1 MIYIALVIL
10 FATLVIGVPVPM
22 CFMSSAAW
30 LLFFGGNA
38 MQGYSTTMLLPYGF
52 SQMNS
57 IVLLAI
63 ALFIIAGGIMEK
75 GRIGE
80 KLIDVVD
87 VFVGRIRGGLGVVAT
102 VSCAVFGAITGSG
115 CATLSCIGS
124 IMFPRLNAAGY
135 PRGHS
140 AALMANSAVLGML
153 IPPSS
158 IMILY
163 AWIGGQSVLASFL
176 STVVPGIILTSLL
189 SIVNVFLLRN
199 NTDIIIGKPQPVSVT
214 LRQAGVKG
222 KIALPALVMPVLVL
236 GGIYGGI
243 MTPTEAA
250 AVACLY
256 AIPVGFFVYKGLTVK
271 GLLKTLIE
279 SAVTTGV
286 IMVMLYAVMM
296 LSKLYI
302 LEGPSRQSAGSSPI
316 HIDEPLGHP
325 VHDQHF
331 PYHHGNAHGRHQL
344 RHADDADPAAD
355 HSAPGV
361 QPDSLR
367 RHRGRQYRAREHH
380 AAVRA
385 DALPGRAAQQ
395 FADQRDAETD
405 AVDDPLR
412 LDSDACDHDVY
423 PATFDVAAA
432 RGPRDADVDRIKAS

>member
-1 MIYIALVIL
+1 MIYVALAIL
-10 FATLVIGVPVPM
+10 FLTLVIGVPVPM
-22 CFMSSAAW
+22 CFMCSAAW
-30 LLFFGGNA
+30 LLFFGGPA
-38 MQGYSTTMLLPYGF
+38 MQGYSTTMVLPYGF

-80 KLIDVVD
+80 KLIDVVEC
-87 VFVGRIRGGLGVVAT
+87 FVGRIRGGLGVVAT

-176 STVVPGIILTSLL
+176 STVVPGVILTTLL
-189 SIVNVFLLRN
+189 SAVNVYLLRN
-199 NTDIIIGKPQPVSVT
+199 NMDIRIEPPQPVSVT
-214 LRQAGVKG
+214 IRQVMVKG
-222 KIALPALVMPVLVL
+222 KVALPALVMPVMVL

-256 AIPVGFFVYKGLTVK
+256 AIPVGFFIYKGLTVK
-271 GLLKTLIE
+271 SFIDILIE

-286 IMVMLYAVMM
+286 IMVML
-296 LSKLYI
+296 
-302 LEGPSRQSAGSSPI
+302 
-316 HIDEPLGHP
+316 
-325 VHDQHF
+325 
-331 PYHHGNAHGRHQL
+331 
-344 RHADDADPAAD
+344 
-355 HSAPGV
+355 
-361 QPDSLR
+361 
-367 RHRGRQYRAREHH
+367 
-380 AAVRA
+380 
-385 DALPGRAAQQ
+385 
-395 FADQRDAETD
+395 
-405 AVDDPLR
+405 
-412 LDSDACDHDVY
+412 
-423 PATFDVAAA
+423 
-432 RGPRDADVDRIKAS
+432 

>member
-1 MIYIALVIL
+1 MIYVALVIL

-38 MQGYSTTMLLPYGF
+38 MQGYSTSMLLPYGF

-302 LEGPSRQSAGSSPI
+302 LEDLPGKVLVLLQSISTNRWVILFMINIFLIIMGMLMDDISSVMLTTPILLPIILHLGFSPI
-316 HIDEPLGHP
+316 HYAAIVGVNTGLGNITP
-325 VHDQHF
+325 
-331 PYHHGNAHGRHQL
+331 PCAPMLYLGGRLNNSPINETLKPTLWMILFAWIPTLAITTYIPQL
-344 RHADDADPAAD
+344 
-355 HSAPGV
+355 SMW
-361 QPDSLR
+361 
-367 RHRGRQYRAREHH
+367 
-380 AAVRA
+380 
-385 DALPGRAAQQ
+385 LPHVVLG
-395 FADQRDAETD
+395 T
-405 AVDDPLR
+405 PM
-412 LDSDACDHDVY
+412 
-423 PATFDVAAA
+423 
-432 RGPRDADVDRIKAS
+432 

>member
-135 PRGHS
+135 QRGHS

-214 LRQAGVKG
+214 LRQAGAKG

-302 LEGPSRQSAGSSPI
+302 LEDLPGKVLVLLQSISTNRWVILFMINIFLIIMGMLMDDISSVMLTTPILLPIILHLGFSPI
-316 HIDEPLGHP
+316 HYAAIVGVNTGLGNITP
-325 VHDQHF
+325 
-331 PYHHGNAHGRHQL
+331 PCAPMLYLGGRLNNSPINETLKPTLWMILFAWIPTLAITTYIPQL
-344 RHADDADPAAD
+344 
-355 HSAPGV
+355 SMW
-361 QPDSLR
+361 
-367 RHRGRQYRAREHH
+367 
-380 AAVRA
+380 
-385 DALPGRAAQQ
+385 LPHVVLG
-395 FADQRDAETD
+395 T
-405 AVDDPLR
+405 PM
-412 LDSDACDHDVY
+412 
-423 PATFDVAAA
+423 
-432 RGPRDADVDRIKAS
+432 

>member
-199 NTDIIIGKPQPVSVT
+199 NTDIVIGKPQPVSVT
-214 LRQAGVKG
+214 LRQAGAKG

-243 MTPTEAA
+243 MTTTEAA
-250 AVACLY
+250 AAAVLY
-256 AIPVGFFVYKGLTVK
+256 AIPVGMFVYRGLDCR
-271 GLLKTLIE
+271 GLVRVIVE
-279 SAVTTGV
+279 SSVTTGV
-286 IMVMLYAVMM
+286 IMIMLFSVSM
-296 LSKLYI
+296 LSRLYI
-302 LEGPSRQSAGSSPI
+302 LENLPGKVLLLFQSVSENRWIIMFMINVFLVIMGMLMDDISVVVLTTPILMPIVMQLGFNPI
-316 HIDEPLGHP
+316 HYAAILGVNTGLGCITP
-325 VHDQHF
+325 
-331 PYHHGNAHGRHQL
+331 
-344 RHADDADPAAD
+344 PAAPVLYLGGRLAN
-355 HSAPGV
+355 APINEMMKPTLWFILLCWFPVLLVTTYVPKFALFLPHVILGV
-361 QPDSLR
+361 PW
-367 RHRGRQYRAREHH
+367 
-380 AAVRA
+380 
-385 DALPGRAAQQ
+385 
-395 FADQRDAETD
+395 
-405 AVDDPLR
+405 
-412 LDSDACDHDVY
+412 
-423 PATFDVAAA
+423 
-432 RGPRDADVDRIKAS
+432 

>member
-250 AVACLY
+250 SVACLY

-302 LEGPSRQSAGSSPI
+302 LEDLPGKVLVLLQSISTNRWVILFMINIFLIIMGMLMDDISSVMLTTPILLPIILHLGFSPI
-316 HIDEPLGHP
+316 HYAAIVGVNTGLGNITP
-325 VHDQHF
+325 
-331 PYHHGNAHGRHQL
+331 PCAPMLYLGGRLNNSPINETLKPTLWMILFAWIPTLAITTYIPQL
-344 RHADDADPAAD
+344 
-355 HSAPGV
+355 SMW
-361 QPDSLR
+361 
-367 RHRGRQYRAREHH
+367 
-380 AAVRA
+380 
-385 DALPGRAAQQ
+385 LPHVVLG
-395 FADQRDAETD
+395 T
-405 AVDDPLR
+405 PM
-412 LDSDACDHDVY
+412 
-423 PATFDVAAA
+423 
-432 RGPRDADVDRIKAS
+432 

>member
-1 MIYIALVIL
+1 MIYVALVIL
-10 FATLVIGVPVPM
+10 FVTLVIGVPVPM

-214 LRQAGVKG
+214 LRQAREKG
-222 KIALPALVMPVLVL
+222 KVAVPALVMPLVVL

-256 AIPVGFFVYKGLTVK
+256 ALPVGFFVYKGLTVK
-271 GLLKTLIE
+271 GLVKTLLD

-302 LEGPSRQSAGSSPI
+302 LE
-316 HIDEPLGHP
+316 DLLE
-325 VHDQHF
+325 
-331 PYHHGNAHGRHQL
+331 
-344 RHADDADPAAD
+344 
-355 HSAPGV
+355 
-361 QPDSLR
+361 
-367 RHRGRQYRAREHH
+367 
-380 AAVRA
+380 
-385 DALPGRAAQQ
+385 
-395 FADQRDAETD
+395 
-405 AVDDPLR
+405 
-412 LDSDACDHDVY
+412 
-423 PATFDVAAA
+423 
-432 RGPRDADVDRIKAS
+432 

>member
-1 MIYIALVIL
+1 MIYVALVIL

-38 MQGYSTTMLLPYGF
+38 MQGYSTTMLRPYGF

-199 NTDIIIGKPQPVSVT
+199 NTDIVIGKPQPVSVT
-214 LRQAGVKG
+214 LRQAGAKG

-302 LEGPSRQSAGSSPI
+302 LEDLPGKVLVLLQSISTNRWVILFMINIFLIIMGMLMDDISSVMLTTPILLPIILHLGFSPI
-316 HIDEPLGHP
+316 HYAAIVGVNTGLGNITP
-325 VHDQHF
+325 
-331 PYHHGNAHGRHQL
+331 PCAPMLYLGGRLNNSPINETLKPTLWMILFAWIPTLAITTYIPQL
-344 RHADDADPAAD
+344 
-355 HSAPGV
+355 SMW
-361 QPDSLR
+361 
-367 RHRGRQYRAREHH
+367 
-380 AAVRA
+380 
-385 DALPGRAAQQ
+385 LPHVVLG
-395 FADQRDAETD
+395 T
-405 AVDDPLR
+405 PM
-412 LDSDACDHDVY
+412 
-423 PATFDVAAA
+423 
-432 RGPRDADVDRIKAS
+432 

>member
-38 MQGYSTTMLLPYGF
+38 MQGYSTSMLLPYGF

-302 LEGPSRQSAGSSPI
+302 LEDLPGKVLVLLQSISTNRWVILFMINIFLIIMGMLMDDISSVMLTTPILLPIILHLGFSPI
-316 HIDEPLGHP
+316 HYAAIVGVNTGLGNITP
-325 VHDQHF
+325 
-331 PYHHGNAHGRHQL
+331 PCAPMLYLGGRLNNSPINETLKPTLWMILFAWIPTLAITTYIPQL
-344 RHADDADPAAD
+344 
-355 HSAPGV
+355 SMW
-361 QPDSLR
+361 
-367 RHRGRQYRAREHH
+367 
-380 AAVRA
+380 
-385 DALPGRAAQQ
+385 LPHVVLG
-395 FADQRDAETD
+395 T
-405 AVDDPLR
+405 PM
-412 LDSDACDHDVY
+412 
-423 PATFDVAAA
+423 
-432 RGPRDADVDRIKAS
+432 

>member
-302 LEGPSRQSAGSSPI
+302 LEDLPGKVLVLLQSISTNRWVILFMINIFLIIMGMLMDDISSVMLTTPILLPIILHLGFSPI
-316 HIDEPLGHP
+316 HYAAIVGVNTGLGNITP
-325 VHDQHF
+325 
-331 PYHHGNAHGRHQL
+331 PCAPMLYLGGRLNNSPINETLKPTLWMILFAWIPTLAITTYIPQL
-344 RHADDADPAAD
+344 
-355 HSAPGV
+355 SMW
-361 QPDSLR
+361 
-367 RHRGRQYRAREHH
+367 
-380 AAVRA
+380 
-385 DALPGRAAQQ
+385 LPHVVLG
-395 FADQRDAETD
+395 T
-405 AVDDPLR
+405 PM
-412 LDSDACDHDVY
+412 
-423 PATFDVAAA
+423 
-432 RGPRDADVDRIKAS
+432 

>member
-10 FATLVIGVPVPM
+10 LATLVIGVPVPM

-302 LEGPSRQSAGSSPI
+302 LEDLPGKVLVLLQSISTNRWVILFMINIFLIIMGMLMDDISSVMLTTPILLPIILHLGFSPI
-316 HIDEPLGHP
+316 HYAAIVGVNTGLGNITP
-325 VHDQHF
+325 
-331 PYHHGNAHGRHQL
+331 PCAPMLYLGGRLNNSPINETLKPTLWMILFAWIPTLAITTYIPQL
-344 RHADDADPAAD
+344 
-355 HSAPGV
+355 SMW
-361 QPDSLR
+361 
-367 RHRGRQYRAREHH
+367 
-380 AAVRA
+380 
-385 DALPGRAAQQ
+385 LPHVVLG
-395 FADQRDAETD
+395 T
-405 AVDDPLR
+405 PM
-412 LDSDACDHDVY
+412 
-423 PATFDVAAA
+423 
-432 RGPRDADVDRIKAS
+432 

>member
-199 NTDIIIGKPQPVSVT
+199 NTDIVIGKPQPVSVT

-302 LEGPSRQSAGSSPI
+302 LEDLPGKVLVLLQSISTNRWVILFMINIFLIIMGMLMDDISSVMLTTPILLPIILHLGFSPI
-316 HIDEPLGHP
+316 HYAAIVGVNTGLGNITP
-325 VHDQHF
+325 
-331 PYHHGNAHGRHQL
+331 PCAPMLYLGGRLNNSPINETLKPTLWMILFAWIPTLAITTYIPQL
-344 RHADDADPAAD
+344 
-355 HSAPGV
+355 SMW
-361 QPDSLR
+361 
-367 RHRGRQYRAREHH
+367 
-380 AAVRA
+380 
-385 DALPGRAAQQ
+385 LPHVVLG
-395 FADQRDAETD
+395 T
-405 AVDDPLR
+405 PM
-412 LDSDACDHDVY
+412 
-423 PATFDVAAA
+423 
-432 RGPRDADVDRIKAS
+432 

>member
-199 NTDIIIGKPQPVSVT
+199 NTDIVIGKPQPVSVT
-214 LRQAGVKG
+214 LRQAGAKG

-256 AIPVGFFVYKGLTVK
+256 AVPVGFFVYKGLTVK
-271 GLLKTLIE
+271 GLLQTLIE

-302 LEGPSRQSAGSSPI
+302 LEDLPAKVLFLLQSISTNRWVILFMINIFLIIMGMLMDDISSVMLTTPILLPIILHLGFSPI
-316 HIDEPLGHP
+316 HYAAIVGVNTGLGNITPPCAPMLYLGGRLNNSPINETLKPTLWMILFAWIPTLAITTYIPQLSTWLPHVVLGTPL
-325 VHDQHF
+325 
-331 PYHHGNAHGRHQL
+331 
-344 RHADDADPAAD
+344 
-355 HSAPGV
+355 
-361 QPDSLR
+361 
-367 RHRGRQYRAREHH
+367 
-380 AAVRA
+380 
-385 DALPGRAAQQ
+385 
-395 FADQRDAETD
+395 
-405 AVDDPLR
+405 
-412 LDSDACDHDVY
+412 
-423 PATFDVAAA
+423 
-432 RGPRDADVDRIKAS
+432 

>member
-63 ALFIIAGGIMEK
+63 ALFIIAEGIMEK

-302 LEGPSRQSAGSSPI
+302 LEDLPGKVLVLLQSISTNRWVILFMINIFLIIMGMLMDDISSVMLTTPILLPIILHLGFSPI
-316 HIDEPLGHP
+316 HYAAIVGVNTGLGNITP
-325 VHDQHF
+325 
-331 PYHHGNAHGRHQL
+331 PCAPMLYLGGRLNNSPINETLKPTLWMILFAWIPTLAITTYIPQL
-344 RHADDADPAAD
+344 
-355 HSAPGV
+355 SMW
-361 QPDSLR
+361 
-367 RHRGRQYRAREHH
+367 
-380 AAVRA
+380 
-385 DALPGRAAQQ
+385 LPHVVLG
-395 FADQRDAETD
+395 T
-405 AVDDPLR
+405 PM
-412 LDSDACDHDVY
+412 
-423 PATFDVAAA
+423 
-432 RGPRDADVDRIKAS
+432 

>member
-302 LEGPSRQSAGSSPI
+302 LEDLPGKVLVLLQSISTNRWVILFMINIFLIIMGMLMDDISSVMLTTPILLPIILHLGFSPI
-316 HIDEPLGHP
+316 HYAAIVGVNTGLGNITP
-325 VHDQHF
+325 
-331 PYHHGNAHGRHQL
+331 PCAPMLYLGGRLNNSPINETLKPTLWMILFAWLPTLAITTYIPQL
-344 RHADDADPAAD
+344 
-355 HSAPGV
+355 SMW
-361 QPDSLR
+361 
-367 RHRGRQYRAREHH
+367 
-380 AAVRA
+380 
-385 DALPGRAAQQ
+385 LPHVVLG
-395 FADQRDAETD
+395 T
-405 AVDDPLR
+405 PM
-412 LDSDACDHDVY
+412 
-423 PATFDVAAA
+423 
-432 RGPRDADVDRIKAS
+432 